1 MSTETVRE
9 RAGLIY
15 LIAVIGAFLIVG
27 ALVMAMR
34 HYNRAP
40 GLNTKR
46 MAERAAAL
54 AELRA
59 AEADAISRPG
69 WVDQGKGIV
78 RLPVDQAMKIV
89 LQEWQN
95 PAAARSNL
103 LARVAKA
110 NPPPPPKAPEK
121 PSPFE

>member
-15 LIAVIGAFLIVG
+15 LIGVIGAFLIVG
-27 ALVMAMR
+27 VLIWAM
-34 HYNRAP
+34 HEYNQAP

-59 AEADAISRPG
+59 AEAEAVSHPAWI
-69 WVDQGKGIV
+69 DQGKGLV
-78 RLPVDQAMKIV
+78 RLPVDQAVKLVI
-89 LQEWQN
+89 QEWQN

-103 LARVAKA
+103 LERVAKA

>member
-15 LIAVIGAFLIVG
+15 LIGVIGAFLIVG
-27 ALVMAMR
+27 VLIWGMR
-34 HYNRAP
+34 EYSKPP

-46 MAERAAAL
+46 MAERAQAL

-59 AEADAISRPG
+59 AESEAVSRPA
-69 WVDQGKGIV
+69 WIDQSKGLV
-78 RLPVDQAMKIV
+78 RLPVEQAMKLV

>member
-15 LIAVIGAFLIVG
+15 LIGIVGAFLIVA
-27 ALVMAMR
+27 ALVWAMR
-34 HYNRAP
+34 YYNQPP
-40 GLNTKR
+40 GLNSKR
-46 MAERAAAL
+46 IAERTQAL

-59 AEADAISRPG
+59 AEAEAVSKVAWI
-69 WVDQGKGIV
+69 DQSKGLV
-78 RLPVDQAMKIV
+78 RLPVEQAMKLV
-89 LQEWQN
+89 LQEWKN
-95 PAAARSNL
+95 PAAGRSNL

>member
-15 LIAVIGAFLIVG
+15 LIGVVGAFLIVA
-27 ALVMAMR
+27 ALVWAMR
-34 HYNRAP
+34 HYNQPA

-46 MAERAAAL
+46 MAERAQAL
-54 AELRA
+54 VELRA
-59 AEADAISRPG
+59 AEAEAVAHVAWI
-69 WVDQGKGIV
+69 DQSKGLV
-78 RLPVDQAMKIV
+78 RLPVDQAMKLV

-95 PAAARSNL
+95 PAAGRSNL

>member
-27 ALVMAMR
+27 ALVMTMR
-34 HYNRAP
+34 HYNQPP

-59 AEADAISRPG
+59 AEAEAISRPG

-89 LQEWQN
+89 LKDWQN
-95 PAAARSNL
+95 PAAGRSNL

-110 NPPPPPKAPEK
+110 NPPPAPKAPEK

>member
-15 LIAVIGAFLIVG
+15 LIGVIGAFLIVG
-27 ALVMAMR
+27 VLLLAMR
-34 HYNRAP
+34 EYNKPP

-46 MAERAAAL
+46 MAERAQAL

-59 AEADAISRPG
+59 AEADAVSRPA
-69 WVDQGKGIV
+69 WIDQGKGLV
-78 RLPVDQAMKIV
+78 RLPVEQAMKLV

>member
-15 LIAVIGAFLIVG
+15 LIAVIGAFLIVC
-27 ALVMAMR
+27 ALVMTMR
-34 HYNRAP
+34 HYNQPP

-59 AEADAISRPG
+59 AEAEAISRPG

-89 LQEWQN
+89 LKDWQN
-95 PAAARSNL
+95 PAAGRSNL

-110 NPPPPPKAPEK
+110 NPPPAPKAPEK

>member
-15 LIAVIGAFLIVG
+15 LIGVIGAFLIVG
-27 ALVMAMR
+27 VLIWGMR
-34 HYNRAP
+34 EYSKPP

-46 MAERAAAL
+46 MAERAQAL

-59 AEADAISRPG
+59 AESEAVSRPA
-69 WVDQGKGIV
+69 WIDQSKGLV
-78 RLPVDQAMKIV
+78 RLPVEQAMKLV

-103 LARVAKA
+103 LARVARA